1 MRLSLLVA
9 VAANGVIGRG
19 NDLPWHIPEDLRHFR
34 ALTLDRPVIM
44 GRLTHL
50 SILAR
55 RGRPLERRLSI
66 IVSTTL
72 APASAGAGF
81 VVVPGLEAALALARE
96 QQPDG
101 EAFVIGGAVLYR
113 AALPLADRL
122 YRTRIAMDVAGDV
135 RFPDWD
141 GTGWTL
147 TESRPGAAMAEIDG
161 RPAAYRFE
169 VWDRDPGQ
177 EPRQDPR

>member
-55 RGRPLERRLSI
+55 RGRPLDRRLSI
-66 IVSTTL
+66 TVSSTL
-72 APASAGAGF
+72 APACAGAGF

-96 QQPDG
+96 QPGG
-101 EAFVIGGAVLYR
+101 ESFVIGGAALYR

-122 YRTRIAMDVAGDV
+122 YRTWIATDVAGDV
-135 RFPDWD
+135 HFPDWD
-141 GTGWTL
+141 GAGWTL
-147 TESRPGAAMAEIDG
+147 TESRPGATMAEIDG

-169 VWDRDPGQ
+169 VWDRDPRQ
-177 EPRQDPR
+177 EPS